1 MTTAS
6 YNHAHTYTDTQDTSA
21 IQSTHYS
28 SKKLFEL
35 SDVKKKDEIVI
46 CSIAAL
52 F

>member
-1 MTTAS
+1 M
-6 YNHAHTYTDTQDTSA
+6 HTHTQTHKTHQQFNQPT
-21 IQSTHYS
+21 IQA
-28 SKKLFEL
+28 KKLFEL